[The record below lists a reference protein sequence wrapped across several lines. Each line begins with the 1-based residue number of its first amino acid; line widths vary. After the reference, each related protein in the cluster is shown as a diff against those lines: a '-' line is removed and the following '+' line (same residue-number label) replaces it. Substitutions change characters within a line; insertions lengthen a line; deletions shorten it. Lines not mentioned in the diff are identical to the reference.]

1 MKISRFTN
9 VIKKD
14 GIYLLHNTLVNSVVR
29 VNAESLKKFID
40 SIENGQSFILN
51 ENDNFHLTLRSLN
64 MIVNEDE
71 DEIADLNSRYFMFE
85 HSSELHVM
93 LIVTRRCNFRC
104 AYCYENYI
112 DKDMTPDIFE
122 KTINY
127 ILNQIDKNH
136 QKNVY
141 I

>member
-51 ENDNFHLTLRSLN
+51 T
-64 MIVNEDE
+64 I
-71 DEIADLNSRYFMFE
+71 
-85 HSSELHVM
+85 
-93 LIVTRRCNFRC
+93 
-104 AYCYENYI
+104 I
-112 DKDMTPDIFE
+112 DVCVHMS
-122 KTINY
+122 
-127 ILNQIDKNH
+127 
-136 QKNVY
+136 
-141 I
+141 